1 MAQEGP
7 KNTIDVESDS
17 FKEFVLSVGVFAK
30 RHAKNLTI
38 AATIIVVGI
47 VGFALRQQQMQSK
60 KAEASVKLTQAFE
73 TFNEA
78 ENNWLDSDN
87 ANADQLQVA
96 EAAFREIFQIYKGSA
111 ADQARYNFAKI
122 KYYRGEY
129 DVARSKFEEIFS
141 EKSESGVLS
150 LYLALYAK
158 IAIGNCHEQQNQYAK
173 AIETYEVL
181 INSIDLG
188 TNMPFRNHIIELARL
203 SCARCQEKLGQYE
216 EASETYKSLIA
227 KFEENLGKAIED
239 KSETLVENA
248 ESLLNS
254 LPASDRLSV
263 INLGVSAAYYDTF
276 VAYRKKLHKYKI
288 DKDLKGGLAPSIRKK
303 FRKFEKESNTFV
315 EDLKQA
321 RENEGEGRIST
332 ALYYYDQAV
341 GLSFA
346 PSRSIYEKALFKSN
360 KFQYSKN

>member
-96 EAAFREIFQIYKGSA
+96 EAAFREIFQIYRGSA

-129 DVARSKFEEIFS
+129 DVARS
-141 EKSESGVLS
+141 
-150 LYLALYAK
+150 
-158 IAIGNCHEQQNQYAK
+158 
-173 AIETYEVL
+173 
-181 INSIDLG
+181 
-188 TNMPFRNHIIELARL
+188 
-203 SCARCQEKLGQYE
+203 
-216 EASETYKSLIA
+216 
-227 KFEENLGKAIED
+227 
-239 KSETLVENA
+239 
-248 ESLLNS
+248 
-254 LPASDRLSV
+254 
-263 INLGVSAAYYDTF
+263 
-276 VAYRKKLHKYKI
+276 
-288 DKDLKGGLAPSIRKK
+288 
-303 FRKFEKESNTFV
+303 
-315 EDLKQA
+315 
-321 RENEGEGRIST
+321 
-332 ALYYYDQAV
+332 
-341 GLSFA
+341 
-346 PSRSIYEKALFKSN
+346 
-360 KFQYSKN
+360 

>member
-7 KNTIDVESDS
+7 KNTVDVESDS
-17 FKEFVLSVGVFAK
+17 FKEFVLSVGAFAK

-129 DVARSKFEEIFS
+129 DVARSKFEEIFN
-141 EKSESGVLS
+141 EKSESSVLS

-181 INSIDLG
+181 ISSIDLG

-239 KSETLVENA
+239 KSATLVENA

-254 LPASDRLSV
+254 LPASDRPSV

-288 DKDLKGGLAPSIRKK
+288 DKDLKGGLAPSTRKR